1 MTFRCSSTWRQG
13 TTSESRGARDG
24 STTSYARSAWRS
36 NGREARRAQRLRPLR
51 DAPAGI
57 FRDPLAW
64 QQAKRRGAEPR
75 STSLSRSRSRSA
87 ESTKGV
93 GLRARSYRSVWQL
106 LVEGVGKLPEY
117 AHLITPMVRGM
128 LWG

>member
-13 TTSESRGARDG
+13 TTSESRGGRDG
-24 STTSYARSAWRS
+24 STTSYVRSAWRS

-51 DAPAGI
+51 DTPAGI
-57 FRDPLAW
+57 SRDPLAW

-87 ESTKGV
+87 ESTRGLACEVDGV
-93 GLRARSYRSVWQL
+93 VLFGSYLSGTRLAALKQ
-106 LVEGVGKLPEY
+106 EQGG
-117 AHLITPMVRGM
+117 
-128 LWG
+128 